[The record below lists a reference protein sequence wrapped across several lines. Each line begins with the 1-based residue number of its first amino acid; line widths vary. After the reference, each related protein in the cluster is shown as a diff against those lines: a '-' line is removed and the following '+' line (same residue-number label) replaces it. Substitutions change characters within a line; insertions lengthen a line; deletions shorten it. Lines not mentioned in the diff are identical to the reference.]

1 MIAASGAIRWL
12 RPDGNRLII
21 RGMALYTVLTL
32 SLMLFEGRVR
42 YPFMFLPW
50 YLTAFGVMLHRLYEG
65 AFAITLQLR
74 KA

>member
-1 MIAASGAIRWL
+1 
-12 RPDGNRLII
+12 
-21 RGMALYTVLTL
+21 MALYTVLTL